1 MGKVNTTRF
10 GEITVQD
17 TDILTMPEG
26 LFGFE
31 TLNKFFIVDP
41 EDNTLILWL
50 QAVDNPNVA
59 FPIIEPQIFHPMYEK
74 KFITSDLVS
83 LEMTEISEAKYYAII
98 TIPKQLTDMTVNLK
112 APIFINQKTKVAR
125 QVVLQDSKLPVDHK
139 VYTQLKAYIINNGNK
154 DAEVKKDELAVTL

>member
-1 MGKVNTTRF
+1 MGKVNTSRF

-17 TDILTMPEG
+17 ADILTMPEG

-50 QAVDNPNVA
+50 QAVDNPKVA
-59 FPIIEPQIFHPMYEK
+59 FPVIEPQIFHPLYEK

-83 LEMTEISEAKYYAII
+83 LEMSEINEAKYYAII
-98 TIPKQLTDMTVNLK
+98 TIPKQLTEMTVNLK
-112 APIFINQKTKVAR
+112 APILINQKTKVAR
-125 QVVLQDSKLPVDHK
+125 QVVLQDSKLPVDHA
-139 VYTQLKAYIINNGNK
+139 VYKQLKAYIISNNNEGTE
-154 DAEVKKDELAVTL
+154 AKKDELAVTL